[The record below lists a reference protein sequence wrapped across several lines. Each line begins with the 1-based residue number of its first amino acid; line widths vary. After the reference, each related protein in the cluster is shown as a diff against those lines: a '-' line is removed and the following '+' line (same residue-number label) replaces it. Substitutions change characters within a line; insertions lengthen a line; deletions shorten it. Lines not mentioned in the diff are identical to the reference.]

1 MSVFFPKFVKKRTKK
16 ISQNKVKG
24 RKTPKRKIVTRKKSD
39 SFSPSIYSSII
50 IFVGLISLSSTIF
63 LLSRQL
69 KPVIRNER
77 LKFLCTHQLG
87 DKKSQN
93 YKEAKLKLEK
103 LIGDSDRYCDNFLL
117 PQEKNE
123 KKFRFF
129 PFIKNIL
136 FRFM

>member
-1 MSVFFPKFVKKRTKK
+1 MFKKRTKK

-50 IFVGLISLSSTIF
+50 IFIGLISLSSTIF

-103 LIGDSDRYCDNFLL
+103 LIGDSDRYCENFLL
-117 PQEKNE
+117 PKE
-123 KKFRFF
+123 KKKKNFRFF
-129 PFIKNIL
+129 PFINNL

>member
-1 MSVFFPKFVKKRTKK
+1 MFKKRTKK

-24 RKTPKRKIVTRKKSD
+24 RKTSKRKIVTRKKSE

-93 YKEAKLKLEK
+93 NKEAKLKLEK
-103 LIGDSDRYCDNFLL
+103 LIGDSDRYCENFLL
-117 PQEKNE
+117 PKEKNE

-129 PFIKNIL
+129 PFLKNIL
-136 FRFM
+136 FKFM

>member
-1 MSVFFPKFVKKRTKK
+1 MFKKRTKK

-93 YKEAKLKLEK
+93 NKEAKLKLEK
-103 LIGDSDRYCDNFLL
+103 LIGDSDRYCENFLL
-117 PQEKNE
+117 PKEKNE

>member
-1 MSVFFPKFVKKRTKK
+1 MFKKRTKK
-16 ISQNKVKG
+16 ISHNKVKV
-24 RKTPKRKIVTRKKSD
+24 RKNPKRKILTPKKSD

-63 LLSRQL
+63 LLSRKL

-103 LIGDSDRYCDNFLL
+103 LIGDSDRYCENFLL
-117 PQEKNE
+117 PKEKNE

-129 PFIKNIL
+129 PFIKNIF

>member
-1 MSVFFPKFVKKRTKK
+1 MFKKRTKK

-24 RKTPKRKIVTRKKSD
+24 RKTPKRKIVTRKKSV

-103 LIGDSDRYCDNFLL
+103 LIGDSDSDRYCDNFLL

>member
-1 MSVFFPKFVKKRTKK
+1 MACRGSAVRVRLAPL
-16 ISQNKVKG
+16 
-24 RKTPKRKIVTRKKSD
+24 
-39 SFSPSIYSSII
+39 

>member
-1 MSVFFPKFVKKRTKK
+1 MFKKRTKK

-24 RKTPKRKIVTRKKSD
+24 RKTPKRKIVTRKKSV
-39 SFSPSIYSSII
+39 SFSQSIYSSII

-93 YKEAKLKLEK
+93 NKEAKLKLEK
-103 LIGDSDRYCDNFLL
+103 LIGDSDRYCENFLL
-117 PQEKNE
+117 PKEKNE

-129 PFIKNIL
+129 PFLKNIL
-136 FRFM
+136 FKFM

>member
-1 MSVFFPKFVKKRTKK
+1 MFKKRTKK

-24 RKTPKRKIVTRKKSD
+24 RKTSKRKIVTRKKSE